1 MRLIG
6 RGKLLALCEQNGAA
20 AQWISNWIAAVGEAH
35 WKRPAD
41 VAKQFPR
48 AIQQDE
54 KTFLFP
60 VGPRLAEVHLLIAF
74 AYGVALITT
83 IRMLNAANED

>member
-1 MRLIG
+1 MRLVG
-6 RGKLLALCEQNGAA
+6 RGKLLTLSKHNEVA
-20 AQWISNWIAAVGEAH
+20 AQWVSNWIAAIGDAH

-41 VAKQFPR
+41 VVKQFPR

-60 VGPRLAEVHLLIAF
+60 VGPRLAEVHLLITF
-74 AYGVALITT
+74 AYGVALVTT